1 MKIVKEFRL
10 KVEGAGK
17 GRPFDMVALEDGS
30 TMKKIDYAKTEEGKA
45 YVKAQK
51 AQKKADKAGR
61 AVADQAV
68 ATPAPSVNPV
78 QDGFPFGVDP
88 NAPAV
93 EA

>member
-17 GRPFDMVALEDGS
+17 GRPFDMVELEDGS
-30 TMKKIDYAKTEEGKA
+30 TMKKVEYAKTEDGKV

-51 AQKKADKAGR
+51 AQKKAEK
-61 AVADQAV
+61 AVADQAK
-68 ATPAPSVNPV
+68 APIANPV
-78 QDGFPFGVDP
+78 VVGAVAIAQTLAP
-88 NAPAV
+88 NV